1 MSFREKSAWICLIT
15 TLAIFVPYF
24 VYVFRLI
31 AQPELGAPDIVT
43 ALVAAIAL
51 QAAVNVA
58 AHIAIAM
65 RARGC
70 GPDERDAAIEAQ
82 GAVGQVIRCRAG
94 A

>member
-1 MSFREKSAWICLIT
+1 MSDRKKSAWICLIT

-31 AQPELGAPDIVT
+31 AQPDLAAPDIAG

-51 QAAVNVA
+51 QTAVNVA
-58 AHIAIAM
+58 AHIALAV
-65 RARGC
+65 R
-70 GPDERDAAIEAQ
+70 
-82 GAVGQVIRCRAG
+82 GAVGQVIRYRAS